1 MRIGI
6 CNENNDMRIKI
17 RETLCKILQERKIRY
32 EIVEFRS
39 GIDVKNYLGKLDILV
54 LDVFLPI
61 VGGLELR
68 EQFEDEEK
76 ETRFIYVTRQ
86 CDMMQKAFGYNVIG
100 FVEFGKIKQQ
110 LPIVFAK
117 EVLRVEKKVF
127 LKNGIDS
134 NKIVYIKAQSMYSEL
149 YLDDETTVVLRK
161 TLKELED
168 ELDCIHF
175 VRIHR
180 SYLVNLNF
188 VQEVSSQIILFGKK
202 LPVAERR
209 RKEVMERY
217 IRFCNKMRQ

>member
-1 MRIGI
+1 
-6 CNENNDMRIKI
+6 
-17 RETLCKILQERKIRY
+17 
-32 EIVEFRS
+32 
-39 GIDVKNYLGKLDILV
+39 
-54 LDVFLPI
+54 
-61 VGGLELR
+61 
-68 EQFEDEEK
+68 
-76 ETRFIYVTRQ
+76 
-86 CDMMQKAFGYNVIG
+86 
-100 FVEFGKIKQQ
+100 
-110 LPIVFAK
+110 
-117 EVLRVEKKVF
+117 
-127 LKNGIDS
+127 
-134 NKIVYIKAQSMYSEL
+134 MYSEL